1 MFSRDDLQQLAEYQ
15 GQHDVLSLTLNVDPT
30 RRTRDEYR
38 LALRHLLHSVARQA
52 NGDAQAIEHFFDH
65 EYDWSGRGLAIYSN
79 QRENFWKVY
88 ALAVPIADSIF
99 IGPKPYLTP
108 LANLWDVYGRFVV
121 ALVDKQGARVIFVQ
135 MGEIVDSEG
144 VLGEEVR
151 RTKSGVGST
160 PTGRRR
166 TSDAPTDRK
175 EGEKVKRNVKDS
187 ASVLVAFCEKHTPR
201 YIVLGGNAE
210 VLNDFRSH
218 LPQQWAGRL
227 IGAFNADLDETD
239 LSIRDR
245 ALKLMDDYEAKREAE
260 LADRAITATAK
271 GTNGA
276 ARLDDVMTAAHAGRV
291 QTLLVSEGYRAE
303 GFRCRKCGYLS
314 AIMIV
319 KCPFCG
325 DTFDQIPDAVEAVI
339 SKVVEQHGRVEI
351 VRGHKALAEA
361 GIAALLRY

>member
-1 MFSRDDLQQLAEYQ
+1 VFSKDDLQQLAEYQ

-30 RRTRDEYR
+30 QRTRDEYR
-38 LALRHLLHSVARQA
+38 LALRHLLHSVAGRA

-65 EYDWSGRGLAIYSN
+65 EYDWTGRGLAIYSN
-79 QRENFWKVY
+79 RQESFWKVY
-88 ALAVPIADSIF
+88 ALAVPIVDSIF
-99 IGPKPYLTP
+99 IGPKPYITP
-108 LANLWDVYGRFVV
+108 LANLWDVYGRFVMT
-121 ALVDKQGARVIFVQ
+121 LVDKQGARFAFVQ

-144 VLGEEVR
+144 VLGKEVR

-187 ASVLVAFCEKHTPR
+187 ASALVAFCEKHTPR

-210 VLNDFRSH
+210 VLNDLRSY
-218 LPQQWAGRL
+218 LPQQWAERL
-227 IGAFNADLDETD
+227 IGTFNADLDETD

-245 ALKLMDDYEAKREAE
+245 ALKVMDEYEAKREAE
-260 LADRAITATAK
+260 LADAAITASAK
-271 GTNGA
+271 GANGA
-276 ARLDDVMTAAHAGRV
+276 ARLDDVLTVAHTGRV
-291 QTLLVSEGYRAE
+291 QTLLVSEGYHAE
-303 GFRCRKCGYLS
+303 GYRCRKCRYLS
-314 AIMIV
+314 AISIV
-319 KCPFCG
+319 QCPFCG
-325 DTFDQIPDAVEAVI
+325 DTFEQIPDAVEAVI

-351 VRGHKALAEA
+351 VRGHKALSEA